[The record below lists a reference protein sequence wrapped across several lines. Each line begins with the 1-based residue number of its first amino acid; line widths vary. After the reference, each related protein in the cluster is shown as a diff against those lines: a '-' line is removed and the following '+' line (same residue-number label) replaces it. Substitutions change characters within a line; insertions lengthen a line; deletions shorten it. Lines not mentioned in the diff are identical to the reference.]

1 MNLCA
6 EGGVDKM
13 KIWHAPPTPALGS
26 YCWVLLLGRVS
37 FLEGRGGGERGGGHR
52 TLKEN
57 LKLHNPS
64 IKSIFRITSLI
75 YSRCIRSNH

>member
-13 KIWHAPPTPALGS
+13 KIWHAPLTPALGS
-26 YCWVLLLGRVS
+26 YCWVLLLERVN
-37 FLEGRGGGERGGGHR
+37 FFWGGGGGEGGGHR

-64 IKSIFRITSLI
+64 IKSIFRITSF
-75 YSRCIRSNH
+75 

>member
-26 YCWVLLLGRVS
+26 YCWVLLLGRVIF
-37 FLEGRGGGERGGGHR
+37 FLGGGHR

>member
-26 YCWVLLLGRVS
+26 YCWVLLLGRVI
-37 FLEGRGGGERGGGHR
+37 FGGGGEGERGGGV
-52 TLKEN
+52 TEL
-57 LKLHNPS
+57 
-64 IKSIFRITSLI
+64 
-75 YSRCIRSNH
+75 

>member
-26 YCWVLLLGRVS
+26 YCWVLLLGRVI
-37 FLEGRGGGERGGGHR
+37 FLRGEGGGWGSQNFEG
-52 TLKEN
+52 KF
-57 LKLHNPS
+57 K
-64 IKSIFRITSLI
+64 IA
-75 YSRCIRSNH
+75 

>member
-1 MNLCA
+1 MIKIELCA
-6 EGGVDKM
+6 EGGVEKM

-26 YCWVLLLGRVS
+26 YCWVLLLGRVN
-37 FLEGRGGGERGGGHR
+37 FFGGGGGGREGWGGGGGHR

-64 IKSIFRITSLI
+64 IKSIFRITSFI
-75 YSRCIRSNH
+75 

>member
-26 YCWVLLLGRVS
+26 YCWVLLLGRVI
-37 FLEGRGGGERGGGHR
+37 FFFFCGEGGGHR